1 MRWIATDRKKEG
13 SMTALLD
20 LVEEFDDVQ
29 DVPELKALW
38 CFGEHEQNA
47 YADPAC
53 VPLFKSTLARL
64 RANQPTP
71 VEQEEGEVQVDNA
84 MLLKKLEELQA
95 EVDRLKSSQP
105 KPTVV
110 RSSKRYKLLKFDV
123 SWTTKRQVHVIAAIL
138 EAHAKVGDILDESEI
153 IEMVE
158 ANVAALETRQGGK
171 KVWKYYAGNSDD
183 GLQTHGNIVQV

>member
-1 MRWIATDRKKEG
+1 
-13 SMTALLD
+13 MTVLLD

-71 VEQEEGEVQVDNA
+71 VEEGEITVDNA

-138 EAHAKVGDILDESEI
+138 EAHAKVGDVLDESEI
-153 IEMVE
+153 IEMME
-158 ANVAALETRQGGK
+158 ANVAALETRQGGR